1 MAAVTLRDVA
11 HAAGV
16 SLATASRVLNGSA
29 RTPREDV
36 TARVKATATSLGY
49 VANAQAQSLATSVT
63 GLIGLVVHD
72 IADPYFAGIAR
83 GFQQTVRAHGKT
95 VLLAAADGTAS
106 AGTAVSGSES
116 GTTAEDEARAVEI
129 FAGRRADAIVLA
141 GSRHTQEADRSGNVH
156 LAELLSRFHANGG
169 RAVLLGV
176 VPAGMEG
183 AVEGI
188 AMPNQELGRQLALAL
203 HAAGHRNFVI
213 LGGPEGMATSDARII
228 GLQQGL
234 RQSGGAPAH
243 VLRSAFRR
251 DGGYSAAA
259 AVAALAMPDRA
270 APEIDAPEIAVSEAA
285 VPESAGPESAGSEA
299 HVPLCAVATNDVM
312 AIGLIA
318 GLRDAG
324 VDVPG
329 AVAVAG
335 FDNIETLRDFSPAL
349 TTVHIPLED
358 VGHQAALAALGL
370 PADPERLL
378 TADRM
383 PVLLRASTHVDS
395 IPRHQQKRPGGSGGN
410 DGRQK
415 TMPTAP

>member
-106 AGTAVSGSES
+106 TGTAVSGSES

-141 GSRHTQEADRSGNVH
+141 GSRHTQEADGSGNIH

-234 RQSGGAPAH
+234 RQSGGAPAR

-285 VPESAGPESAGSEA
+285 GPEA

-383 PVLLRASTHVDS
+383 PVLLRASTHIDS
-395 IPRHQQKRPGGSGGN
+395 IPRHQ
-410 DGRQK
+410 
-415 TMPTAP
+415 

>member
-1 MAAVTLRDVA
+1 MPAVTLRDIA
-11 HAAGV
+11 QAAGV

-36 TARVKATATSLGY
+36 AARVKAAATSLGY

-95 VLLAAADGTAS
+95 VLLAAADGTAI
-106 AGTAVSGSES
+106 AGTAPGKTAEDE
-116 GTTAEDEARAVEI
+116 TAEDEAQAVEV

-141 GSRHTQEADRSGNVH
+141 GSRHIHEADRSGNVR
-156 LAELLSRFHANGG
+156 LTELLCRFHANGG
-169 RAVLLGV
+169 RAVLLGA

-183 AVEGI
+183 AVQGI
-188 AMPNQELGRQLALAL
+188 AVPNQELGRQLVLAL

-213 LGGPEGMATSDARII
+213 LGGPEGLATSDARIT

-234 RQSGGAPAH
+234 RQTGAASAR

-259 AVAALAMPDRA
+259 AVAALAA
-270 APEIDAPEIAVSEAA
+270 QETH
-285 VPESAGPESAGSEA
+285 G
-299 HVPLCAVATNDVM
+299 PLCVVATNDVM

-318 GLRDAG
+318 GLRAAG

-329 AVAVAG
+329 HAAVAG

-370 PADPERLL
+370 PADRQRLL

-383 PVLLRASTHVDS
+383 PVLLRASTE
-395 IPRHQQKRPGGSGGN
+395 IGSPL
-410 DGRQK
+410 RIH
-415 TMPTAP
+415 